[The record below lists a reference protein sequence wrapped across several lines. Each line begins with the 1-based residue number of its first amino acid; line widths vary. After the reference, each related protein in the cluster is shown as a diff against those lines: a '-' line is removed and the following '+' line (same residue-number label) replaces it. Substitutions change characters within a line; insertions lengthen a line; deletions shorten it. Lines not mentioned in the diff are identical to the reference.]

1 MANKVIIKIS
11 FSTFLISG
19 ILLNLYFYLKYGADY
34 LHTEDLMV
42 GIPLWTLLSTYAVYG
57 GANYYY
63 KQKQLFI
70 PDNHKIDSKSIK
82 EWSEYRLYLL
92 SRFMR
97 ILALMFSMAFPVYLL
112 AYLDHS
118 KEIHSGPVKII
129 TFLLLAIGCGIC
141 SRILK
146 RRYTKHLQG

>member
-34 LHTEDLMV
+34 LHTEDLII

-63 KQKQLFI
+63 KQKHERMVGISTISVITVFTNIDTHVQYGFSGLLISLFGSFKRNTFR
-70 PDNHKIDSKSIK
+70 PRQNYYFFASGD
-82 EWSEYRLYLL
+82 R
-92 SRFMR
+92 MR
-97 ILALMFSMAFPVYLL
+97 NL
-112 AYLDHS
+112 
-118 KEIHSGPVKII
+118 
-129 TFLLLAIGCGIC
+129 
-141 SRILK
+141 
-146 RRYTKHLQG
+146 

>member
-34 LHTEDLMV
+34 LHTKDLMV

-70 PDNHKIDSKSIK
+70 PDNHKIDSKNIK
-82 EWSEYRLYLL
+82 EQ
-92 SRFMR
+92 
-97 ILALMFSMAFPVYLL
+97 
-112 AYLDHS
+112 
-118 KEIHSGPVKII
+118 
-129 TFLLLAIGCGIC
+129 TFQML
-141 SRILK
+141 
-146 RRYTKHLQG
+146 